1 MPGILSCVPMNG
13 TALVFSGLLQC
24 SGVNVITPDRLRERT
39 TEIEERAEAVK
50 KANGSFDGLTYWQEK
65 HLKRVVNGIDKAL
78 VRYTN
83 CGATQIVFPLV
94 LAEEYAQWLTAYYRN
109 RGFQAESRW
118 YQGGI
123 RTGFVRGW
131 VVHLTW

>member
-1 MPGILSCVPMNG
+1 M
-13 TALVFSGLLQC
+13 
-24 SGVNVITPDRLRERT
+24 ITPDRLRERT
-39 TEIEERAEAVK
+39 TEIEERVEAVK
-50 KANGSFDGLTYWQEK
+50 KTDGSFDGLTYWQEK

-83 CGATQIVFPLV
+83 CGATQMIFPLV
-94 LAEEYAQWLTAYYRN
+94 FTEEYAQWITAHYRK
-109 RGFQAESRW
+109 RGFEAESKW

-123 RTGFVRGW
+123 ETGFVRGW

>member
-1 MPGILSCVPMNG
+1 M
-13 TALVFSGLLQC
+13 
-24 SGVNVITPDRLRERT
+24 ITPDRLRERT

-50 KANGSFDGLTYWQEK
+50 KADGSFDGLTYWQK
-65 HLKRVVNGIDKAL
+65 KNLKGIVEGIDKAL

-83 CGATQIVFPLV
+83 CGATQLIHPYMFTE
-94 LAEEYAQWLTAYYRN
+94 AYAQWITAYYRK
-109 RGFQAESRW
+109 RGFQAESKW

-123 RTGFVRGW
+123 GTGFVRGW

>member
-1 MPGILSCVPMNG
+1 M
-13 TALVFSGLLQC
+13 
-24 SGVNVITPDRLRERT
+24 ITPDRLRERT

-50 KANGSFDGLTYWQEK
+50 KADGSFDGLTYWQKK
-65 HLKRVVNGIDKAL
+65 HLKIIVGGIDRSL
-78 VRYTN
+78 IQSTN
-83 CGATQIVFPLV
+83 CGATQMIFPLV
-94 LAEEYAQWLTAYYRN
+94 ITEEYAQWLTAYYRK
-109 RGFQAESRW
+109 RGFRAESKW